1 LVIIEL
7 AATTFVAPGWCA
19 KRDVIGNIELRKR

>member
-19 KRDVIGNIELRKR
+19 KRDAIGNIELRKR